1 MPTIAILTVKTQY
14 VEGLSSRWKDRFL
27 FCRGKTQIRGV
38 PLGGSGPQ
46 KASRNAPKTTLLTR
60 TPWPR
65 NFPEIFPRRACLSDP
80 CFNVQI
86 LCISFK
92 IQILCTLFHRHY
104 RIVKHICTN
113 AKNCQE
119 VLRVTAR
126 ILHNVKG
133 GCGWDWMR
141 VVVFLPSG
149 IAVDPYF

>member
-1 MPTIAILTVKTQY
+1 MFAL
-14 VEGLSSRWKDRFL
+14 EGQISVLSRQNANPG
-27 FCRGKTQIRGV
+27 CPARGS
-38 PLGGSGPQ
+38 PSGPQ
-46 KASRNAPKTTLLTR
+46 KVSRNAPKTTLLTR

-141 VVVFLPSG
+141 VVVLCSRTQLTPPHPTS
-149 IAVDPYF
+149 